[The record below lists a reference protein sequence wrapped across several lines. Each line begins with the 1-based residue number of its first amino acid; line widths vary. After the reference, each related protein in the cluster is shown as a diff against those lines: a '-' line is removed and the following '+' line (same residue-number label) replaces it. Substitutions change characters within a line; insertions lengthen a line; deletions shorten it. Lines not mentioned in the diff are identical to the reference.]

1 MQSPVLIG
9 FDPGRDKCGYALIT
23 TDGQVLDHRIL
34 AATRALDTLE
44 QAWRS
49 YPVEAIVIGNQ
60 TTSRQWQQQL
70 ENRPGAPPVQPV
82 NERNSTLEARERYW
96 QLYPPQGWRR
106 LLPAGLREPPR
117 PVDDIVAI
125 VLLERYLGQSARVE
139 RRIDPHT

>member
-1 MQSPVLIG
+1 MQNPVLIG

-34 AATRALDTLE
+34 ASASALDALE
-44 QAWRS
+44 QVWRS
-49 YPVEAIVIGNQ
+49 HTVEAIVIGNQ

-70 ENRPGAPPVQPV
+70 EARPGAPPVQPV